1 MILEHKIP
9 YKLSS
14 ESIAVDFLAL
24 ALNRHESLITSV
36 LVRALCSLPLIYPCL
51 LYTSDAADE

>member
-9 YKLSS
+9 YNLSS

-24 ALNRHESLITSV
+24 ALNWHGSLIIRIYWYV
-36 LVRALCSLPLIYPCL
+36 LCVLFL
-51 LYTSDAADE
+51 